1 MINELDSDTPGADM
15 AEFVELFDGGAGNTP
30 LDGLAVVFF
39 NGDDDRSYAAFDLDG
54 LATNATGY
62 FVLGNAS
69 LAPGLTFPDGLL
81 QNGADA
87 AALYAGNAADFPPG
101 MPATTA
107 NLLDAL
113 VYDTGDADDPGL
125 LVLLNPGQPQVDEA
139 GRGNP
144 AGQSNGR
151 CPNGSGGARN
161 TATYDTA
168 ATSPGAANICGD
180 AFGQCDAPTTPI
192 HTIRGLSLIHI

>member
-1 MINELDSDTPGADM
+1 MPALT
-15 AEFVELFDGGAGNTP
+15 
-30 LDGLAVVFF
+30 
-39 NGDDDRSYAAFDLDG
+39 
-54 LATNATGY
+54 
-62 FVLGNAS
+62 
-69 LAPGLTFPDGLL
+69 PGLTFPDGLL

-101 MPATTA
+101 TPVTTA

-144 AGQSNGR
+144 AGQSSGR

-168 ATSPGAANICGD
+168 APSPGARQHLRRCFRPMRRPGNAHSHHP
-180 AFGQCDAPTTPI
+180 GQW
-192 HTIRGLSLIHI
+192 RGQPASGQHGNRRGRRGW